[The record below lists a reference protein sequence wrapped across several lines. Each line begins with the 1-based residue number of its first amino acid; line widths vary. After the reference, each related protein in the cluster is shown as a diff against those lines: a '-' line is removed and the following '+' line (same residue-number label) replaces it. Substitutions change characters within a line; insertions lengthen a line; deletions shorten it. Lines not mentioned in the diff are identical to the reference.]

1 MASPKRLKKVAD
13 STSRGKNHLPGPGVS
28 AGALKK
34 PGAAPQSGKK
44 GSFPASTK
52 TAPMPLR
59 KGK

>member
-1 MASPKRLKKVAD
+1 MASPAKLKKVAD
-13 STSRGKNHLPGPGVS
+13 STSRGKNHLPGSSVT

-34 PGAAPQSGKK
+34 PAAAPQSGKK
-44 GSFPASTK
+44 SKFPAATK